1 MAATVT
7 ATPANY
13 VSAYRPMN
21 ITVERDDPAGSQ
33 VSFIR
38 PATASDVSTLGNG
51 LVEGDILV
59 SHAVLQGSVIAQA
72 DQTVHIYEGCGDYNG
87 VHTILNAFDV
97 SGTKYMV
104 IDSADYGAIT
114 PSSGYLRIWLDNYAI
129 HCRVYIHNDPG
140 NDPEYVDLGPMD
152 VLDDGSVTFDIGKAI
167 RRHFDPND
175 EMEKFC
181 KDIPGSEI
189 IQNAHAF
196 TATFYTWAI
205 AETYDVPG
213 STDTPDPFDGSW
225 DVDEEED
232 YMVAVNAIHPYH
244 QTHQEGDASGITDVT
259 LSWSDTDLS
268 DYVVVSGG
276 RFLTYAPRTL
286 WMSTEDRFRVAIL
299 TSAASN
305 YQFLSDWYLRVRV
318 INADGTTGSTLLNEQ
333 IDLGAVDTAAVSI
346 AIGPADLAGIGMTLP
361 PTGWYRLYI
370 SNTATD
376 VLSETFDIRIHSKCS
391 EVTRPIHALNKLG
404 GVDSYTMMGREIM
417 TSRVGRAIKRKPMGG
432 GSGFGWTRRAYKTA
446 IERVRRL
453 STLGIERSTRQWL
466 VETFMESPNVLAT
479 IDDTLLTPVDIT
491 TESHEAYT
499 TETGLRRM
507 VIDMA
512 MGVDNYSQEL

>member
-1 MAATVT
+1 MAASVT
-7 ATPANY
+7 DSPSNY

-51 LVEGDILV
+51 LAEGDILV

-114 PSSGYLRIWLDNYAI
+114 PSSGYLRIWLENYAI

-140 NDPEYVDLGPMD
+140 NDPEYVDLGPMP
-152 VLDDGSVTFDIGKAI
+152 VEDDGSVTFDIGKAI
-167 RRHFDPND
+167 RRHFSDD
-175 EMEKFC
+175 MSKFC

-189 IQNAHAF
+189 IQNAHSF

-213 STDTPDPFDGSW
+213 ETDPADPFDGDH
-225 DVDEEED
+225 DVDEQTT
-232 YMVAVNAIHPYH
+232 YLVAVNAIHPYQ
-244 QTHQEGDASGITDVT
+244 QTHEVGVSGTNTPTDLT
-259 LSWSDTDLS
+259 WEDTDLS
-268 DYVVVSGG
+268 DYVVVDGE
-276 RFLTYAPRTL
+276 RFLTYAPRML
-286 WMSTEDRFRVAIL
+286 WMHEDDRFRVAIL
-299 TSAASN
+299 TREASN
-305 YQFLSDWYLRVRV
+305 YQFASDWYLRVRA
-318 INADGTTGSTLLNEQ
+318 INEDGTTGAQ
-333 IDLGAVDTAAVSI
+333 ILAKQMALGSVDTAAVSI
-346 AIGPADLAGIGMTLP
+346 AVGPADLSPFMTLP
-361 PTGWYRLYI
+361 ASGWYRFYV
-370 SNTATD
+370 SNFNENI
-376 VLSETFDIRIHSKCS
+376 LSETFDIRIHSKCS
-391 EVTRPIHALNKLG
+391 EVRRPIHALNKLG

-432 GSGFGWTRRAYKTA
+432 GSGFDWTRRVYKTA
-446 IERVRRL
+446 IERIRRL

-466 VETFMESPNVLAT
+466 VETFMESPNTLAT
-479 IDDTLLTPVDIT
+479 IGDSLLTPVDIT

-507 VIDMA
+507 VVDMA